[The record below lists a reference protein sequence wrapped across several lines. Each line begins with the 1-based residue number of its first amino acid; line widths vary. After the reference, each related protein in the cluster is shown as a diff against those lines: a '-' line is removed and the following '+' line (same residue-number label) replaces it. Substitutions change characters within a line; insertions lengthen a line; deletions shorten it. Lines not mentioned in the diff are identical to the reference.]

1 MKHLKNF
8 SLFESKSHKLPLP
21 KNESELE
28 ALKKSSGFQIL
39 KNFTAGRHGCGLRR
53 TRNGGVEI
61 LSPVGYNFKV
71 APSGTFYYGG
81 LKVGPKY
88 DTNLDTWDKLFDYV
102 YLYFLGTGLSIAP
115 SAGLENF
122 VFHGVIN
129 PSLYIRI
136 NDNIYYQSILD
147 LARKYVGEAADRGIA
162 NVKNE
167 SGKYIDDPRK
177 VLETPSYKFFDKV
190 FGFVPE
196 ITENG
201 VRIDINNKTPFGI
214 FDDLNLKL
222 PGYFG
227 SKIYMYF
234 PGFGGSNA
242 GLVKVKTMKGL
253 DQNFLKKITETYE
266 GASNALKRGWYNN
279 RKDSSLEESL
289 ADIMLEIFRTC
300 INNYKE
306 GKEAKSY
313 AIGEFDSAIA
323 EAFYKWKK
331 SDEDYIKSL
340 VSLINIGKFDSAAE
354 EISHSEKT
362 IDVLNSLKSE
372 SITKYAG
379 IMRELSDVPFIKD
392 AIKNTYDKNIEV
404 IKGGNL
410 LGRFGL

>member
-21 KNESELE
+21 KNQSELE
-28 ALKKSSGFQIL
+28 DLKKSSGFQIL

-71 APSGTFYYGG
+71 SPSGTFYYGG

-129 PSLYIRI
+129 SSLYIRI
-136 NDNIYYQSILD
+136 KDNIYYQSILD

>member
-1 MKHLKNF
+1 MKYIKYF
-8 SLFESKSHKLPLP
+8 AIFESKTHALTLP

-28 ALKKSSGFQIL
+28 DLRRSPGFQIL
-39 KNFTAGRHGCGLRR
+39 KNFTAGRHGCGLKM

-61 LSPVGYNFKV
+61 SSPVGYNFKV
-71 APSGTFYYGG
+71 SPSGTFYYGG

-167 SGKYIDDPRK
+167 SGKYIDDPHK

-201 VRIDINNKTPFGI
+201 VRIDLNNKTPFGI

-266 GASNALKRGWYNN
+266 GASNALKGGWYNN

-289 ADIMLEIFRTC
+289 AGIMLEIFRTC

-313 AIGEFDSAIA
+313 EIGEFDNAIA

-379 IMRELSDVPFIKD
+379 IMRDLRDVPFIKD
-392 AIKNTYDKNIEV
+392 AIKNTYDKNIGV